1 MRRYRPERV
10 LRIMRQFMTHSNNTA
25 IALQAHPDTASAK
38 VAAIAPPFEYEVLRS
53 KRKTM
58 VVHVRHLQVR
68 VRAPKFV
75 SDKDIREFVVT
86 HQKWI
91 LAKLEQKAGQDAQ
104 RLDLIDGGRIFY
116 KGRSLRVSIVQSAVE
131 SIVVTDT
138 EFRISTRIASEE
150 SAKKTL
156 QRWLITQAKAVLP
169 ARTHALAA
177 HFKVDSHLKEVV
189 FRKTKTKW
197 GHCTSS
203 GRIQYN
209 WLIMLA
215 PDAIIDYM
223 ICHEVSHLLVMNH
236 SAKFWSLVETVC
248 PDYRSYVK
256 WLRKHEHRL
265 WL

>member
-1 MRRYRPERV
+1 LLRYRPDRV
-10 LRIMRQFMTHSNNTA
+10 LRIMRQFMKHSNNTA
-25 IALQAHPDTASAK
+25 IALQAHPDAASAK
-38 VAAIAPPFEYEVLRS
+38 VAALTLPFGYEVVRS
-53 KRKTM
+53 KRRTM
-58 VVHVRHLQVR
+58 VVHVRHQQVQ

-75 SDKDIREFVVT
+75 SDKDIREFVVA
-86 HQKWI
+86 HQQWI
-91 LAKLEQKAGQDAQ
+91 LSKLEQKASQDAQ
-104 RLDLIDGGRIFY
+104 RLDLRDGGCIFY
-116 KGRSLRVSIVQSAVE
+116 KGRSLRVRIVQSSQE
-131 SIVVTDT
+131 SIITTDS
-138 EFRISTRIASEE
+138 EFRIATRIANEAGA
-150 SAKKTL
+150 AKAL
-156 QRWLITQAKAVLP
+156 QRWLIAQAKTVLP
-169 ARTHALAA
+169 ARTRALAA
-177 HFKVDSHLKEVV
+177 HFKVDSRLKEVV

-203 GRIQYN
+203 GRIQFN

>member
-1 MRRYRPERV
+1 
-10 LRIMRQFMTHSNNTA
+10 MT
-25 IALQAHPDTASAK
+25 L
-38 VAAIAPPFEYEVLRS
+38 PFGYEVLRS

-58 VVHVRHLQVR
+58 VVHVRHQQVQ

-75 SDKDIREFVVT
+75 SDKDIREFVLA
-86 HQKWI
+86 HQQWI
-91 LAKLEQKAGQDAQ
+91 VSKLDQKAGQDAQ
-104 RLDLIDGGRIFY
+104 RLDLRDGGQIFY
-116 KGRSLRVSIVQSAVE
+116 KGRSLRVCIVQSSQE
-131 SIVVTDT
+131 SIVTSDS
-138 EFRISTRIASEE
+138 EFRIATRIASE
-150 SAKKTL
+150 AGAAKTL
-156 QRWLITQAKAVLP
+156 QRWLIAQAKAVLP
-169 ARTHALAA
+169 ARTRALAA
-177 HFKVDSHLKEVV
+177 HFKVESRLQEVA

-197 GHCTSS
+197 GHCTST
-203 GRIQYN
+203 GRIQFN

-236 SAKFWSLVETVC
+236 SAKFWSLVATVC

>member
-1 MRRYRPERV
+1 MRRYRPDRV

-25 IALQAHPDTASAK
+25 IALQAHPDSASAK
-38 VAAIAPPFEYEVLRS
+38 VAAMVLPFGYEVLRS

-58 VVHVRHLQVR
+58 VVHVRHLQVQ

-75 SDKDIREFVVT
+75 SDKDIREFVVA
-86 HQKWI
+86 HQQWI
-91 LAKLEQKAGQDAQ
+91 LSKLEQKAGHDAQ
-104 RLDLIDGGRIFY
+104 RLDLRDGGRIFY
-116 KGRSLRVSIVQSAVE
+116 KGRSLRVSIVQSSLE
-131 SIVVTDT
+131 SIITTDS
-138 EFRISTRIASEE
+138 EFRIATRIASEA
-150 SAKKTL
+150 SAAKTL
-156 QRWLITQAKAVLP
+156 QRWLIAQAKAVLP
-169 ARTHALAA
+169 ARTRALAA
-177 HFKVDSHLKEVV
+177 HFKVDTRLKEVV

-197 GHCTSS
+197 GHCTSA
-203 GRIQYN
+203 GRIQFN

-236 SAKFWSLVETVC
+236 SAQFWSLVETVC
-248 PDYRSYVK
+248 PEYRSYVK

>member
-1 MRRYRPERV
+1 LLRYRPDRV
-10 LRIMRQFMTHSNNTA
+10 LRIMRQFMKHSNNTA
-25 IALQAHPDTASAK
+25 IALQAHPDAASAK
-38 VAAIAPPFEYEVLRS
+38 VAALTLPFGYEVARS
-53 KRKTM
+53 KRRTM
-58 VVHVRHLQVR
+58 VVHVRHQQVQ

-75 SDKDIREFVVT
+75 SDKDIREFVVA
-86 HQKWI
+86 HQQWI
-91 LAKLEQKAGQDAQ
+91 LSKLEQKASQDAQ
-104 RLDLIDGGRIFY
+104 RLDLRDGGCIFY
-116 KGRSLRVSIVQSAVE
+116 KGRSLRVRIVQSSQE
-131 SIVVTDT
+131 SIITTDS
-138 EFRISTRIASEE
+138 EFRIATRIANEAGA
-150 SAKKTL
+150 AKAL
-156 QRWLITQAKAVLP
+156 QRWLIAQAKTVLP
-169 ARTHALAA
+169 ARTRALAA
-177 HFKVDSHLKEVV
+177 HFKVDSRLKEVV

-197 GHCTSS
+197 GHCTST
-203 GRIQYN
+203 GRIQFN